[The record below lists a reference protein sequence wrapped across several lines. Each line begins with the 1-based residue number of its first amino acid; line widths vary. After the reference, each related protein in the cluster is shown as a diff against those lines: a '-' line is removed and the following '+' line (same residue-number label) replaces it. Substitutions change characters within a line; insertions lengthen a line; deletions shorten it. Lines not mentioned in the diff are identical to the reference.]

1 MGQGEDSS
9 GQGDPLQ
16 VDPAWPWQP
25 PAQVTV
31 ERSPER
37 AGLIAVPSGVT
48 AAILIWLTILY
59 AWRGDS
65 WSIWLPYGCAA
76 VLSLVNA
83 GRWTTRWR
91 RQRERQGELR
101 RLER

>member
-1 MGQGEDSS
+1 MGQGEHGS

-37 AGLIAVPSGVT
+37 AGLIAVLSGVT
-48 AAILIWLTILY
+48 AAILISY
-59 AWRGDS
+59 AIIGVWRGES
-65 WSIWLPYGCAA
+65 WPIL
-76 VLSLVNA
+76 VLSCCATVLWVMTA
-83 GRWTTRWR
+83 GRWAMRWR
-91 RQRERQGELR
+91 RQRERQTY
-101 RLER
+101 